1 MSKISAKKN
10 PARPKSMTAFEVL
23 NEIIFKLKMIGDND
37 LRKGLETLQ
46 DEIHK
51 SFSATFIPKYI
62 DKIRNIV
69 QEFKDRLYRVHPEI
83 ESFVDELVAGLV
95 KTETDIKNMLA
106 TQQAKHQ
113 SDIEFNVYLESEL
126 KDMGKSFL
134 VADDLTK
141 IKDPIFE
148 KLENITTGIN
158 NKKGFDEQRYRQIQ
172 KQLEAIEHQVTLAQ
186 NEAKL
191 MEEKSKEFLR
201 SSLYDELT
209 GVFNRRGYQEEF
221 NKQWNI
227 FKRYDTVFSLVL
239 FDIDEFKAIND
250 TFGHK
255 AGDMVLQEVAKGTK
269 TIFRNVDVPAR
280 YGGDELIVILP
291 NTDLE
296 QALISAERMR
306 KMIEKN
312 NLRYQEKEIK
322 ITISIGVAT
331 VNKTDT
337 PGTFF
342 ERADKALY
350 VAKNSGKNQTR
361 SEESVAQ

>member
-1 MSKISAKKN
+1 MGKISKKKN
-10 PARPKSMTAFEVL
+10 SAKPKSMTAFEVL

-83 ESFVDELVAGLV
+83 ESFVDELVEGLV
-95 KTETDIKNMLA
+95 KAETDIKNILG

-113 SDIEFNVYLESEL
+113 SDIEFNAYLESEL
-126 KDMGKSFL
+126 KAMEKSFL
-134 VADDLTK
+134 VVDDLTK

-148 KLENITTGIN
+148 TLKDITNGIN
-158 NKKGFDEQRYRQIQ
+158 NKKAFDEQRYRQIQ
-172 KQLEAIEHQVTLAQ
+172 KQLETIKDQVTLAQ

-209 GVFNRRGYQEEF
+209 GVFNRKGYQEEL

-239 FDIDEFKAIND
+239 FDIDDFKTIND

-296 QALISAERMR
+296 QALISAERMQ
-306 KMIEKN
+306 KMIEKC
-312 NLRYQEKEIK
+312 NLRYQEKKIK

-342 ERADKALY
+342 ERTDRALY

>member
-10 PARPKSMTAFEVL
+10 PARSKPMTAFEVL
-23 NEIIFKLKMIGDND
+23 SEIIFKLKMIGDND

-51 SFSATFIPKYI
+51 SFSATFISEYI

-83 ESFVDELVAGLV
+83 ESFVNELVEGLV
-95 KTETDIKNMLA
+95 KTETDIKNILL

-113 SDIEFNVYLESEL
+113 SDIEFNAYLESEL
-126 KDMGKSFL
+126 KAMEKSFL
-134 VADDLTK
+134 VADDLKK
-141 IKDPIFE
+141 IKKPVFE
-148 KLENITTGIN
+148 TLKDITNRIN
-158 NKKGFDEQRYRQIQ
+158 GKSGLDDERHHQIQ
-172 KQLEAIEHQVTLAQ
+172 KQLETMGHQVTLAQ

-209 GVFNRRGYQEEF
+209 GVFNRRGYQEEL

-227 FKRYDTVFSLVL
+227 FKRYGTVFSLVL
-239 FDIDEFKAIND
+239 FDIDDFKIIND

-269 TIFRNVDVPAR
+269 KIFRNVDVPAR

-296 QALISAERMR
+296 RALISAERMR
-306 KMIEKN
+306 KMIEKK
-312 NLRYQEKEIK
+312 NLRYQGKKIK

-331 VNKTDT
+331 ANKTDT
-337 PGTFF
+337 PETFF
-342 ERADKALY
+342 ERADRALY
-350 VAKNSGKNQTR
+350 VAKNSGKNQTQ